1 MMNHSPR
8 YKINYKTIVNLHLFQ
23 NDDEADQQPFN
34 VSPFSLFNP
43 QFFPFL
49 AAAAALN
56 QKKMLNSSLS
66 DEKKDN
72 GITPDETNQIRR
84 SISTSQHICNICSKN
99 FSSAS
104 ALQIHNRTHTGE
116 KPYKCDVR

>member
-1 MMNHSPR
+1 MNHSHR
-8 YKINYKTIVNLHLFQ
+8 YKINYKTIVNLSSFQ

>member
-1 MMNHSPR
+1 MNHSPR

>member
-1 MMNHSPR
+1 MNHSHR
-8 YKINYKTIVNLHLFQ
+8 YKINYKTIVNLRSFQ